1 MLDNLFSILAA
12 KLKQSISSYCEL
24 DSADDEYTGSVAD
37 YRSSEMISILCIL
50 RIYCF
55 VICSTF
61 QVVGILK
68 KS

>member
-1 MLDNLFSILAA
+1 MLQLKVVPLILNIGFAA
-12 KLKQSISSYCEL
+12 
-24 DSADDEYTGSVAD
+24 DSDVEGSVAD